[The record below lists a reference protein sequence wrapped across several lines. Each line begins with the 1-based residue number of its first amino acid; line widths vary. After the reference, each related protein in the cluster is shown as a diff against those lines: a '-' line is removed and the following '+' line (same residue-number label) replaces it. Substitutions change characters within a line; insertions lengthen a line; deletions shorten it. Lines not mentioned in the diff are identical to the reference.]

1 MGIRATLSRLTRR
14 TTVLLA
20 VVPTV
25 LAIAQ
30 PLEAHAAPLY
40 TWAAV
45 DGDCTMTVTYDIGD
59 PKTTAQT
66 TLATP
71 GMSCTTPAQ
80 SLAYTMY
87 DWAANVAGV
96 AVPVLALDSF
106 GAVCATGRQS
116 SVNVFSVSSLPG
128 SSCSAAEMPGV
139 HLIEVDMQIEV
150 ATDQYVDTQTFMDV
164 AVP

>member
-1 MGIRATLSRLTRR
+1 MSIRTTLSRLTHRA
-14 TTVLLA
+14 TVLLA
-20 VVPTV
+20 VVPV
-25 LAIAQ
+25 AVAIGQ

-59 PKTTAQT
+59 PKGSAQT
-66 TLATP
+66 TLATS
-71 GMSCTTPAQ
+71 GMSCATSAEAL
-80 SLAYTMY
+80 SYTMY
-87 DWAANVAGV
+87 DWAGDVGGV
-96 AVPVLALDSF
+96 AVPVFVNF

-116 SVNVFSVSSLPG
+116 SPNVFSVSSLPG
-128 SSCSAAEMPGV
+128 SSCYAPEKAGV

-150 ATDQYVDTQTFMDV
+150 TTDQYVDTQTFMDV